1 MKAKLDVKKTF
12 KNPFKSPYVF
22 LFPTLLFYASFWL
35 IPVFIA
41 IVMSV
46 TNDEGGITLQFF
58 RSTFSD
64 PLFKQALINTLIFAF
79 FSVLIQYI
87 LALGLALLLNRKF
100 FGSKIMFFIMLI
112 PMAIP
117 PAAVAILWG
126 TGFQETGWINSFLDM
141 TGIQFLIEWMGISD
155 SNIIWTSMDG
165 NQAIFLLIVIDT
177 WTVLPSVMIILL
189 AGLQGFNE
197 EYKEAAYVFGATK
210 RQTLVDIVVPIMK
223 PTIITSI
230 LLRLIAALQVW
241 LIAVLMFGFGR
252 VPFLVERLVYYASN
266 RGEVSS
272 AEKYSYTYSL
282 IVVVLVMIISMSYL
296 RFANRNKRKVQ

>member
-1 MKAKLDVKKTF
+1 
-12 KNPFKSPYVF
+12 
-22 LFPTLLFYASFWL
+22 
-35 IPVFIA
+35 
-41 IVMSV
+41 
-46 TNDEGGITLQFF
+46 
-58 RSTFSD
+58 
-64 PLFKQALINTLIFAF
+64 
-79 FSVLIQYI
+79 
-87 LALGLALLLNRKF
+87 
-100 FGSKIMFFIMLI
+100 
-112 PMAIP
+112 
-117 PAAVAILWG
+117 
-126 TGFQETGWINSFLDM
+126 
-141 TGIQFLIEWMGISD
+141 MGISD

>member
-1 MKAKLDVKKTF
+1 MKAKMDVKRA
-12 KNPFKSPYVF
+12 FKSPYMF
-22 LFPTLLFYASFWL
+22 IFPTLLYYASFWL

-41 IVMSV
+41 IVMSI
-46 TNDEGGITLQFF
+46 TNDDGGLTLQYFK
-58 RSTFSD
+58 STFTD

-79 FSVLIQYI
+79 FSVIIQYI

-126 TGFQETGWINSFLDM
+126 TGFQETGWVNSFFDI
-141 TGIQFLIEWMGISD
+141 TGIQYLIEWMGISD
-155 SNIIWTSMDG
+155 SNILWTSVDG
-165 NQAIFLLIVIDT
+165 NRAIFLLIVIDT

-197 EYKEAAYVFGATK
+197 EYKEAAYIFGATK
-210 RQTLVDIVVPIMK
+210 RQALRDIVIPIMK

-252 VPFLVERLVYYASN
+252 VPFLVERLVYFASN

-272 AEKYSYTYSL
+272 ADKYATTYSI
-282 IVVVLVMIISMSYL
+282 IVVVLVMLVSISYL
-296 RFANRNKRKVQ
+296 KISNRNRRKV

>member
-1 MKAKLDVKKTF
+1 MKAKMDVKKA
-12 KNPFKSPYVF
+12 FKSPYIF
-22 LFPTLLFYASFWL
+22 IFPTLLFYASFWL

-41 IVMSV
+41 IVMSI
-46 TNDEGGITLQFF
+46 TNDDGGITLQYFK
-58 RSTFSD
+58 STFSD

-79 FSVLIQYI
+79 FSVIIQYV

-117 PAAVAILWG
+117 PAAIAILWG
-126 TGFQETGWINSFLDM
+126 TGFQETGWINSFLDV
-141 TGIQFLIEWMGISD
+141 TGFQYLIEWMGISE
-155 SNIIWTSMDG
+155 SNILWTSMDG

-197 EYKEAAYVFGATK
+197 EYKEAAYIFGATRK
-210 RQTLVDIVVPIMK
+210 QALQDIVIPIMK

-252 VPFLVERLVYYASN
+252 VPFLVERLVYFASN

-272 AEKYSYTYSL
+272 AEKYATTYSI

-296 RFANRNKRKVQ
+296 KFANRNKRKV